1 MNPKNSEIWVTF
13 PSEICTNGFLLG
25 VAFDDKDRLYVA
37 VDTWAGRFN
46 PGVFRVEANRS
57 LTQVMSLPP
66 GSFPNGIAFYGDD
79 LYVSGTSGGAIW
91 KKSPKDKPDQ
101 PVLWYQNS
109 ALLAPYGFGANGV
122 AFYHNA
128 LYVSVADAGS
138 IVRFSIQPDG
148 SPGPWEYIVPP
159 DVRLA
164 TLDGIAFDVTGKLWL
179 TVNDTS

>member
-1 MNPKNSEIWVTF
+1 
-13 PSEICTNGFLLG
+13 
-25 VAFDDKDRLYVA
+25 
-37 VDTWAGRFN
+37 
-46 PGVFRVEANRS
+46 
-57 LTQVMSLPP
+57 
-66 GSFPNGIAFYGDD
+66 
-79 LYVSGTSGGAIW
+79 
-91 KKSPKDKPDQ
+91 
-101 PVLWYQNS
+101 
-109 ALLAPYGFGANGV
+109 LAPYGFGANGV

-159 DVRLA
+159 HVRPA